1 MEKVESEPLPTAEEE
16 GTINYWPWLHVSA
29 QLIHYIVFQ
38 YVSFPNFVTAI
49 QERVHM

>member
-1 MEKVESEPLPTAEEE
+1 MEKVESEPVPTEED

-38 YVSFPNFVTAI
+38 YVSFPHFVTAF
-49 QERVHM
+49 QERVCM